1 MGDVLKKGTR
11 NMGSIEYTQRS
22 DGKFN
27 KWELLWD
34 SYIYNHEEFF
44 FHWDAGIND
53 KDKTWVIS
61 GVFDYE
67 IVIND

>member
-27 KWELLWD
+27 KWELLRSCDLWPDD
-34 SYIYNHEEFF
+34 SKIVN
-44 FHWDAGIND
+44 
-53 KDKTWVIS
+53 DKTWVIS